1 MEGPDKNNKPNKPPV
16 GERFQPKVLVIW
28 LIIFSGIALLWN
40 MTDRNASTG
49 EVLTMYKVIEAAKDG
64 EFNQSVGRR
73 LQIESSN
80 KGEDWY
86 RVSGKIHPQ
95 RIRPES
101 RENDLVSFRAEGK
114 LPTTT
119 TNFFRNTI
127 SKKSPLTHSS
137 WLSFGVFFPSY

>member
-1 MEGPDKNNKPNKPPV
+1 
-16 GERFQPKVLVIW
+16 
-28 LIIFSGIALLWN
+28 

-64 EFNQSVGRR
+64 ELHQSAGRR

-101 RENDLVSFRAEGK
+101 RENTKSHFALRAN
-114 LPTTT
+114 LLTTT
-119 TNFFRNTI
+119 RITSGI
-127 SKKSPLTHSS
+127 
-137 WLSFGVFFPSY
+137 